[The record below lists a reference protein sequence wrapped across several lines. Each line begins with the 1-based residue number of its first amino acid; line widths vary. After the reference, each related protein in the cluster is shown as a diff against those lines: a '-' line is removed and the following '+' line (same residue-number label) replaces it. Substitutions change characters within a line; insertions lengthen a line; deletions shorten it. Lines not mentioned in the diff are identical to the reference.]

1 MIEAF
6 TRLDGEILAVEN
18 LSPGSRLTTAEA
30 WVEHLE
36 VKSSYLSKNTSV
48 LSRDSSSLFQN
59 MQQRIDDT
67 ISEKHPVDVVSEID
81 ESIVDDDKSP
91 PSATERER
99 NDIMKVKKVCKCSFE
114 LVHSM
119 CCLN

>member
-36 VKSSYLSKNTSV
+36 VTAIINCHRTVQSYRVFPYLWSRICNEESTTPLVRNIRWTPSQRLMILLSLMTNHRHQQLSVNEMTS
-48 LSRDSSSLFQN
+48 
-59 MQQRIDDT
+59 
-67 ISEKHPVDVVSEID
+67 
-81 ESIVDDDKSP
+81 
-91 PSATERER
+91 
-99 NDIMKVKKVCKCSFE
+99 
-114 LVHSM
+114 
-119 CCLN
+119 